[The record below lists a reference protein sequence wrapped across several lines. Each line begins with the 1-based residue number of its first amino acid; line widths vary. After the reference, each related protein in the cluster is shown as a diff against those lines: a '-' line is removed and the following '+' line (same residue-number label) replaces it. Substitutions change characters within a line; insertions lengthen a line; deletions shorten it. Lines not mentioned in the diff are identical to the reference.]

1 MNALIILI
9 PAYEPD
15 QRLIELIQK
24 LQLKCSYPILI
35 VNDGSNETYDSIFRT
50 AEALGCKVLYHT
62 VNQGKGAALKTG
74 FHYLKTQ
81 HEAEG
86 VVCADCDGQHLP
98 EDIIKVAR
106 EVQQKKGCIVL
117 GSRRF
122 VGRVPVKSRLG
133 NTFTHMVFSFV
144 TGSRIMD
151 TQTGLRGYSAEM
163 LDWLCSIPGDCFEY
177 EMTMLLEAPAAGYRF
192 QEVEISTV
200 YAENHSSH
208 FHALKDSVRVFWP
221 VVKFCTSSLLSAGID
236 FALLMVLGSLTS
248 SLLFA
253 VVAARVCSSLFNY
266 TMNKYYVFARS
277 RSGLKQS
284 FVKYFALVLAVL
296 FFNYQLLAF
305 FHQNLAI
312 PLFYSKI
319 LTESILFLFSY
330 WMQRVFVF
338 RVHQVQNKIAGPEGS
353 LKPYPVSSHPL
364 K

>member
-1 MNALIILI
+1 MILI

-15 QRLIELIQK
+15 QRLIELVK
-24 LQLKCSYPILI
+24 NLLAKCSYPILI
-35 VNDGSNETYDSIFRT
+35 VNDGSGKKYDSIFQS
-50 AEALGCKVLYHT
+50 AEELGCTILRHD
-62 VNQGKGAALKTG
+62 VNQGKGTALKTG

-106 EVQQKKGCIVL
+106 EVQQRQSYIVL

-133 NTFTHMVFSFV
+133 NTFTRLIFSFV
-144 TGSRIMD
+144 TGTRIMD
-151 TQTGLRGYSAEM
+151 TQTGLRGYSADM
-163 LDWLCSIPGDCFEY
+163 LDWLCSIPGERFEY
-177 EMTMLLEAPAAGYRF
+177 EMIMLLEAPAAGYHF
-192 QEVEISTV
+192 KEVEINTV
-200 YAENHSSH
+200 YAENHSTH
-208 FHALKDSVRVFWP
+208 FHALKDSVRVFRP

-236 FALLMVLGSLTS
+236 FALLMILGSLTS

-253 VVAARVCSSLFNY
+253 VVASRACSSLFNY
-266 TMNKYYVFARS
+266 TMNKYFVFARNH
-277 RSGLKQS
+277 SGMKQS
-284 FVKYFALVLAVL
+284 FLKYFALVLVVL

-305 FHQNLAI
+305 FNQTLGI
-312 PLFYSKI
+312 SLFYAKI
-319 LTESILFLFSY
+319 LTESALFLFSY

-338 RVHQVQNKIAGPEGS
+338 RAHQVKNNLARPKGAFKTYS
-353 LKPYPVSSHPL
+353 VSSRPL